1 MSKIVKSAKK
11 SSTVTTIK
19 NESHAKKFVKD
30 VNTDSCI
37 ILYYW
42 NSCGHCHSFM
52 PIWDQ
57 IKERFNTQKKIY
69 EVEYNDMNTLFPQ
82 NLKMFSYPSIVS
94 YNQSK
99 PVNFVGH
106 SRTFDNVSDFINKYV
121 KTITTPTTR
130 PITASRPTTAPK
142 PITRPT
148 TAPKPTTRPA
158 IRPATKA
165 TPKPRATPKKT
176 K

>member
-1 MSKIVKSAKK
+1 MSTIVKSAKK
-11 SSTVTTIK
+11 PSTITTIK

-99 PVNFVGH
+99 PINFVGH

-121 KTITTPTTR
+121 KTITTPTT
-130 PITASRPTTAPK
+130 ASRQTTRLATTPK
-142 PITRPT
+142 PT
-148 TAPKPTTRPA
+148 PKPTT
-158 IRPATKA
+158 TA